1 MTNRLVSSASPYL
14 RQHKDNP
21 VSWFEWGAD
30 AFAEA
35 KQRNVPILLSV
46 GYSACHWCH
55 VMAHECFEDDDVASV
70 MNAQFVNIKV
80 DREERPDVDAI
91 YMDAVQAMTG
101 RGGWPMTV
109 FLTPDGEPFYG
120 GTYFPK
126 NTFLQLM
133 AAIDDVWHN
142 KPEDVRH
149 NVDAL
154 LDSLRRTESIK
165 PTTDDKPREALSLAV
180 QTLLSNFDSEW
191 GGFGSAPKF
200 PSTFALDLLMRAY
213 LELSAQPPTQQ
224 KSSTAQQAR
233 DIETAVCTTLRAMA
247 AGGMHDHLGG
257 GFSRYSVDEKWLV
270 PHFEKMLYDQA
281 LLLRVYV
288 HAWQVFKINDFRYVA
303 EELVTYVLRDLRHG
317 DGGFYSAEDAD
328 SLDQEG
334 HSHEGTFYTWI
345 ATEIADVLG
354 SDAPQACAWWDI
366 TSVGN
371 FEGRSIPNRI
381 AHRNEP
387 LLPDNLARSR
397 TALFAARATRPRP
410 GLDDKVLTEWNAMM
424 LSSLCEAAA
433 AFNRDDW
440 RDAAVENGEFL
451 VASLRTNDGRWHRSW
466 QADATPQARHDAL
479 AHDLAQV
486 VDAFTRL
493 YELTG
498 QARWIN
504 VAIEVADRLI
514 DDFWD
519 EENGGL
525 FTTSK
530 HAESL
535 IVRAKDIMDNA
546 TASAQST
553 AAIAFVRLGA
563 LSGRMD
569 LLERADALIALC
581 SSTFRRAPSAFC
593 NLALAMHLRVIG
605 TTEIAIT
612 GSRSDLLDEVRSTWR
627 PTAVVAWGERFDS
640 PLWHGRDGERAYVCR
655 DHVCNAPVSDREALR
670 EVLATTYPN
679 G

>member
-35 KQRNVPILLSV
+35 KERNVPILLSV

-55 VMAHECFEDDDVASV
+55 VMAHECFEDSDVASV
-70 MNAQFVNIKV
+70 MNKLFVNVKV

-126 NTFLQLM
+126 NSFLQLM
-133 AAIDDVWHN
+133 NAIDDVWRT
-142 KPEDVRH
+142 KPDDVRH
-149 NVDAL
+149 NVEAL
-154 LDSLRRTESIK
+154 LDSLRRTESIE
-165 PTTDDKPREALSLAV
+165 PVTDDRPREALSLAV
-180 QTLLSNFDSEW
+180 QTLLSNFDQHW

-213 LELSAQPPTQQ
+213 AELVTDPVNAP
-224 KSSTAQQAR
+224 QAR
-233 DIETAVCTTLRAMA
+233 DIEEAVCTTLKAMA

-288 HAWQVFKINDFRYVA
+288 HAWQTFRIDDFRFVA
-303 EELVTYVLRDLRHG
+303 EEIVTYVLRDLCHE
-317 DGGFYSAEDAD
+317 DGGFFSAEDAD
-328 SLDQEG
+328 SLDADG
-334 HSHEGTFYTWI
+334 HSHEGAFYTWSPS
-345 ATEIADVLG
+345 EVLDVLG
-354 SDAPQACAWWDI
+354 ETGSAACAWWDI
-366 TSVGN
+366 TASGN
-371 FEGRSIPNRI
+371 FEGKSIPNRI
-381 AHRNEP
+381 THRDAD
-387 LLPDNLARSR
+387 LLHDSLQRAR
-397 TALFAARATRPRP
+397 TELFEARALRTRP

-424 LSSLCEAAA
+424 LASLCEAAA
-433 AFNRDDW
+433 AFGRDDW
-440 RDAAVENGEFL
+440 RDAATRTGEFL
-451 VASLRTNDGRWHRSW
+451 VTALRRADGKWHRSW
-466 QADATPQARHDAL
+466 QADAVPQARHDAL
-479 AHDLAQV
+479 AHDLAQL

-498 QARWIN
+498 QAKWITHALS
-504 VAIEVADRLI
+504 VTEQLLT
-514 DDFWD
+514 DFWD
-519 EENGGL
+519 PDKGGL
-525 FTTSK
+525 FTTAD
-530 HAESL
+530 HAERL

-546 TASAQST
+546 TPSAQST
-553 AAIAFVRLGA
+553 AANSFIRLSA
-563 LSGRMD
+563 LTGRQD
-569 LLERADALIALC
+569 LLEKADELIALC
-581 SSTFRRAPSAFC
+581 GSMFRRAPTAFC
-593 NLALAMHLRVIG
+593 NLAHAMHLRLVG
-605 TTEIAIT
+605 TTEIAISGGRT
-612 GSRSDLLDEVRSTWR
+612 DLLQEVWSAWR
-627 PTAVVAWGERFDS
+627 PTSVVAWGETFDS

-655 DHVCNAPVSDREALR
+655 DHVCSAPVTDRESLR
-670 EVLATTYPN
+670 RVLATTYPN

>member
-21 VSWFEWGAD
+21 VSWFEWGPD

-35 KQRNVPILLSV
+35 KERNVPILLSV

-55 VMAHECFEDDDVASV
+55 VMAHECFEDVDVATV
-70 MNAQFVNIKV
+70 MNSLFVNVKV

-109 FLTPDGEPFYG
+109 FLTPEGEPFYG

-126 NTFLQLM
+126 NNFLQLM
-133 AAIDDVWHN
+133 SAIDDVWRN
-142 KPEDVRH
+142 KPDDVRH

-154 LDSLRRTESIK
+154 LESLRRTENIE
-165 PTTDDKPREALSLAV
+165 PTRDERPREALSLAV

-200 PSTFALDLLMRAY
+200 PSTFALDLLMRAHM
-213 LELSAQPPTQQ
+213 ELAANDSESPR
-224 KSSTAQQAR
+224 AR
-233 DIETAVCTTLRAMA
+233 DIEVAVCTTLKAMA

-288 HAWQVFKINDFRYVA
+288 HAWQHFKIDDFRFVA
-303 EELVTYVLRDLRHG
+303 EEIVTYVLRDLCHPM
-317 DGGFYSAEDAD
+317 GGFFSAEDAD
-328 SLDQEG
+328 SLDASG
-334 HSHEGTFYTWI
+334 HSHEGAFYTWSMQ
-345 ATEIADVLG
+345 DVVDILG
-354 SDAPQACAWWDI
+354 ESAETACNWWDI
-366 TSVGN
+366 ARGGN
-371 FEGRSIPNRI
+371 FEGKSIPNRI
-381 AHRNEP
+381 AHRDEP
-387 LLPDNLARSR
+387 LLDDSLRDARMKLFHARSQR
-397 TALFAARATRPRP
+397 SRP

-424 LSSLCEAAA
+424 LSSLCEAAS
-433 AFNRDDW
+433 AFGRDDW
-440 RDAAVENGEFL
+440 RDAATRTGEFL
-451 VASLRTNDGRWHRSW
+451 VTALRGESGRWHRSW
-466 QADATPQARHDAL
+466 QSDATPQARHDAL
-479 AHDLAQV
+479 AHDLAQL

-498 QARWIN
+498 QAQW
-504 VAIEVADRLI
+504 VEHALSAADQLLA
-514 DDFWD
+514 DFWD
-519 EENGGL
+519 TDKGGL
-525 FTTSK
+525 FTTAT
-530 HAESL
+530 HAERL

-546 TASAQST
+546 TPSAQSV
-553 AAIAFVRLGA
+553 AALAFIRLSA
-563 LSGRMD
+563 LTGRFD
-569 LLERADALIALC
+569 LLERADDMIALC
-581 SSTFRRAPSAFC
+581 GSTFRRAPTAFC
-593 NLALAMHLRVIG
+593 NLALAMHLRLVG

-612 GSRSDLLDEVRSTWR
+612 GERTDLLTEVRSAWR

-640 PLWHGRDGERAYVCR
+640 PLWHGRDGARAYVCR
-655 DHVCNAPVSDREALR
+655 DHACSAPVTDRDALR
-670 EVLATTYPN
+670 QVLATTYPS